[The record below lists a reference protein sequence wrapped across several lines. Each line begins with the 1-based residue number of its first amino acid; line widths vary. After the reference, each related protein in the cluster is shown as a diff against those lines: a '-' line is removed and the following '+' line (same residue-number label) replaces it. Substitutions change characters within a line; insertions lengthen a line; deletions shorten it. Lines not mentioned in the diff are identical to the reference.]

1 MRNAKCLK
9 AAHSV
14 EQALDLLNLLANRGD
29 NLNIR
34 TIAER
39 LGISRREARIMLIAL
54 ETREF
59 IRWDDKTKLYRTGR
73 ASIEMARRF
82 KNDGET
88 AELPRYRTRSTAVMP
103 GRSAGMAMAAL

>member
-1 MRNAKCLK
+1 MPNAKCLK

-14 EQALDLLNLLANRGD
+14 EQALDLLNLLASRGD

-39 LGISRREARIMLIAL
+39 LGVSRREARFMLIAL

-73 ASIEMARRF
+73 ASEEMARRF
-82 KNDGET
+82 RNDDRP
-88 AELPRYRTRSTAVMP
+88 ADVPRYRTRSAAVMP
-103 GRSAGMAMAAL
+103 GRSSGVSMAV